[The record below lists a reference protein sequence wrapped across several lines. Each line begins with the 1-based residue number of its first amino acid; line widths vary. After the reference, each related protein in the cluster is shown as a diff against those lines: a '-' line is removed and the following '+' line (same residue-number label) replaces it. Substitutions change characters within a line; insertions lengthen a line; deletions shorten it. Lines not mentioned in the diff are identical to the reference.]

1 MKEEAET
8 HKEILEDRIIIQEEA
23 PASKADTIPAGTFM
37 DWQIL
42 ILGTKDSKQ
51 LLKPINHNQ
60 DPTIVHCTY
69 KVVRQDTQ
77 HKEGKKV
84 ALVANEAVTVVFH
97 PEEEQTEAEVHLEED
112 QYQQVLVLVNSL
124 LLRKQ
129 MYKRRKSILLKRM
142 SYIMQR

>member
-1 MKEEAET
+1 MKEEAGT

-23 PASKADTIPAGTFM
+23 PASKADTILAGTFM

-42 ILGTKDSKQ
+42 ISGTKDNKH
-51 LLKPINHNQ
+51 LLEPINPNQ
-60 DPTIVHCTY
+60 DPTIVLCTY
-69 KVVRQDTQ
+69 KVVGQDTQ
-77 HKEGKKV
+77 YKEGMEI
-84 ALVANEAVTVVFH
+84 ALVANEVVTMVFH
-97 PEEEQTEAEVHLEED
+97 PEEEQAEEEVHMVED
-112 QYQQVLVLVNSL
+112 QYQQVLDLVNS

>member
-8 HKEILEDRIIIQEEA
+8 HREILEDRTIIQEEA

-42 ILGTKDSKQ
+42 ISGTKDNEH
-51 LLKPINHNQ
+51 LLEPINPNQ
-60 DPTIVHCTY
+60 DPTIVLCTY
-69 KVVRQDTQ
+69 KVVRQDTRY
-77 HKEGKKV
+77 KEGMDV
-84 ALVANEAVTVVFH
+84 ALVANKVVTMVFH
-97 PEEEQTEAEVHLEED
+97 PEEEQTEVEVHLVED
-112 QYQQVLVLVNSL
+112 QYQQVLGLMNS

-129 MYKRRKSILLKRM
+129 MYKRKKSILLKRM